1 MNFFHKIESSFKNN
15 STAHIFH
22 IPSHSAPS
30 NKFHFEPIKPIQ
42 THITP
47 PTIIKPFVPFVP
59 PLQMIPEPHIIQP
72 QPEHIIE
79 QQKPTPPI
87 ESNHIVENKQA
98 PAIQSTFSTNPTES
112 DTSYILY
119 GLAGLGLIIY
129 IFNKK

>member
-15 STAHIFH
+15 STAHLFH
-22 IPSHSAPS
+22 IPLHSTPS
-30 NKFHFEPIKPIQ
+30 NNFHFEPIKPIQ

-79 QQKPTPPI
+79 KKPTPSI
-87 ESNHIVENKQA
+87 ESNHIVDNKQA
-98 PAIQSTFSTNPTES
+98 PAIQSTFSNNLMGS

-119 GLAGLGLIIY
+119 GLAGLVLIIY

>member
-22 IPSHSAPS
+22 IPTHSTPS
-30 NKFHFEPIKPIQ
+30 NNFHFEPIKPIQ

-47 PTIIKPFVPFVP
+47 PKIIKPFVPFVP
-59 PLQMIPEPHIIQP
+59 PLQIIPEPHIIQP
-72 QPEHIIE
+72 QPEHTIE
-79 QQKPTPPI
+79 QKPTPPI
-87 ESNHIVENKQA
+87 ESNHIVENTQA
-98 PAIQSTFSTNPTES
+98 PEIQSTFSTNPTES

>member
-1 MNFFHKIESSFKNN
+1 MNFFHKIESSLKNN
-15 STAHIFH
+15 STAHLFH

-30 NKFHFEPIKPIQ
+30 NNFHFEPIKPIQ

-98 PAIQSTFSTNPTES
+98 PAIQSTFSNNLTES

>member
-1 MNFFHKIESSFKNN
+1 MNCFHKIESSFKNN

-30 NKFHFEPIKPIQ
+30 NNFHFEPIKPIQ